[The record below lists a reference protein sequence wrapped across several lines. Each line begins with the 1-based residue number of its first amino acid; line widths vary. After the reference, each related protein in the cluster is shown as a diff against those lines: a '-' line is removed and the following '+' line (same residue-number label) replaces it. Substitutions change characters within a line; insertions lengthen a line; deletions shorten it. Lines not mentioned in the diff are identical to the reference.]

1 MILSLELQELLTDIK
16 DKLPNLNISSTPI
29 QTNIN
34 SLTMGVVQ
42 RGLNYLWI
50 NDKEMRD
57 ISIEAYSTCQL
68 NYYFS
73 PEDIDDLESNVAR
86 YILNRVYSALD
97 ITHFKYPWAINHH
110 NENLLLVYTDERDNG
125 KTHCIP

>member
-57 ISIEAYSTCQL
+57 ISIEAYGTCQL

-110 NENLLLVYTDERDNG
+110 SENLLLVYTDERDNG